1 MVLVAQEDPV
11 CESQVSQCLDRAPST
26 HRQSTL
32 SIQGS
37 RPCLDG
43 LQQVQGPLHS
53 LLATQPGQPLVLME
67 SRKVVPGVRWPRIP
81 LPSELVSPKSKFL
94 HNIPL
99 LKILQW
105 SPIAS

>member
-26 HRQSTL
+26 HCQSTL

-43 LQQVQGPLHS
+43 LQQAQGPLYS
-53 LLATQPGQPLVLME
+53 LLATQPGQTPCLD
-67 SRKVVPGVRWPRIP
+67 GVQGGGTRRQVAQN
-81 LPSELVSPKSKFL
+81 PSALSLVSPKYKFL
-94 HNIPL
+94 HNSPL